1 MTKYLHFLVKD
12 CAKNRDL
19 WYTDIM
25 LTPKAVQEKIADAV
39 GRCAEV
45 EPRCKAEA
53 RDLIRYTLDGGFE
66 THQSWQLSVPRLSR
80 KQGYR
85 LEAEVSM
92 QLEDSA
98 SRVDDAGNRVSDDK
112 LRVSVRASGYGDL
125 TPEDARALCDLTVK
139 ACELADSVSEIVS
152 SGVTRVLMTH
162 EQIVKAEAEQKQ
174 RDLKKKLVE
183 ASNIELVM
191 KCARVDAT
199 KSQFS
204 ADASLIASLKS
215 AGGRV
220 EAIHTIGNPPNVKT
234 YRIVGALVTARGKG
248 ITHENA
254 EITITRT
261 L

>member
-1 MTKYLHFLVKD
+1 
-12 CAKNRDL
+12 
-19 WYTDIM
+19 M
-25 LTPKAVQEKIADAV
+25 LTPKVAQEKIADAV
-39 GRCAEV
+39 GRCAEI

-66 THQSWQLSVPRLSR
+66 TCQSWQLSVPRPSR
-80 KQGYR
+80 KQGYK

-98 SRVDDAGNRVSDDK
+98 RRVDDAGSRVSDDK
-112 LRVSVRASGYGDL
+112 MRVSVRTSGYGDL

-152 SGVTRVLMTH
+152 SGVTRVLMTR
-162 EQIVKAEAEQKQ
+162 EQIAQAEAEQKQ
-174 RDLKKKLVE
+174 RDLKRKLVE
-183 ASNIELVM
+183 IAAIALVM
-191 KCARVDAT
+191 KCARVDVT
-199 KSQFS
+199 KSQVS
-204 ADASLIASLKS
+204 ADPALIAMLKS

-220 EAIHTIGNPPNVKT
+220 ETCYTIGNPPNVKT
-234 YRIVGALVTARGKG
+234 YRVTGALVTARGNG
-248 ITHENA
+248 VMHESA